1 MGLFDFFKEAN
12 DEFCQ
17 SVKMAW
23 DELLADNAAITP
35 RKKVNEISSSGNL
48 PEAVGFFSD
57 TMAGFIHND
66 PVCFPGKPVNLRKLA
81 SKVKS
86 IFNGEEQCRKPIAG
100 TPVYCK
106 LALVVEHT
114 GIYVGNGKIVHL
126 NGDGNIEAVGPKE
139 FCARLDGLNPTRTIY
154 FAEWGGKALG
164 NTAIA
169 NRAKGKLDSTR
180 NYNMIFDNC
189 HQFTAGCVSGDF
201 DNACNAFWMME
212 LEIMNKLG
220 FFSWTEWDY

>member
-1 MGLFDFFKEAN
+1 MGLFDLLQEAN

-23 DELLADNAAITP
+23 DELLADDVTINA
-35 RKKVNEISSSGNL
+35 KEKDNDISSFGNF
-48 PEAVGFFSD
+48 PDTFVFSSD
-57 TMAGFIHND
+57 TLARCIHND
-66 PVCFPGKPVNLRKLA
+66 PLCFPRKPVNLSKLA
-81 SKVKS
+81 SMVKS
-86 IFNGEEQCRKPIAG
+86 IINGRDQCRKPIAG

-154 FAEWGGKALG
+154 FAESRGKALG

-169 NRAKGKLDSTR
+169 NRAKKKLDSTR
-180 NYNMIFDNC
+180 NYNMLFDNC
-189 HQFTAGCVSGDF
+189 HQFTAGCISGDF
-201 DNACNAFWMME
+201 DNPCNAFWMME
-212 LEIMNKLG
+212 LEIINKLG